1 MKCHICGSEMARA
14 QTDLPFKVSET
25 TIVIVKALPVLAC
38 QRCAEYTL
46 EDPVMERVDEILRQ
60 ADVRAE
66 LEIVRF
72 AA

>member
-1 MKCHICGSEMARA
+1 MKCLVCRSKMVRA

-25 TIVIVKALPVLAC
+25 TIVIVKALPVLQC
-38 QRCAEYTL
+38 QRCVEYAL